1 MKLLIQFY
9 IIFLL
14 VYQGNSLSQA
24 GYDSLVI
31 QLSNPL
37 PDTARIDLLNKIASE
52 AIYVEPDLIFQYAS
66 EALEMSKK
74 NNYIKGIAEA
84 GNNIGSYL
92 RHKGLYAEAMDHFFK
107 SLELMESIQY
117 QEGIARSHNMFG
129 ILYYLLENFDNA
141 IQHFEV
147 SLKNYEE
154 IEDKKWI
161 AGISNNIGMIH
172 ERKGNYKKALDYY
185 WKSLEISMKIENQN
199 WLAINFSNIGS
210 LYLTIGHPLSLYYF
224 QRSLDIRKHM
234 ADTIGM
240 AFSNYMLGR
249 YHVYEQQFKKSIPF
263 LTDCLE
269 ISKKTGNIQ
278 LSKLTTEQLSYAYAG
293 SHDYQSAYEY
303 HLLFKMFGDSLDL
316 QSSTERI
323 TRLNF
328 MHEYRKNKQM
338 AEIVHERSR
347 VHRLFFGAALGLIFL
362 IMVLIYFRQRSIT
375 SQQRISQHNIR
386 IQNEAL
392 EETLKFKEK
401 LLEDNI
407 NYLINKN
414 ELLTQVIEQLSE
426 IKSQLKPENHSMVN
440 QLIMDLQGGIHDESD
455 EEFEVRFN
463 QIHQNFYLKLKEKFP
478 DLSTNE
484 TKLCAFLRLKMT
496 SREISALTGQSVK
509 SIEIARS
516 RLRKKLMLSGS
527 ETNIVDYL
535 GNL

>member
-1 MKLLIQFY
+1 MKSLIQFY
-9 IIFLL
+9 LIFLL
-14 VYQGNSLSQA
+14 IYQGNSLSQA
-24 GYDSLVI
+24 AYDSLVI
-31 QLSNPL
+31 QLTKPL
-37 PDTARIDLLNKIASE
+37 HDTARIDLLNKIASE
-52 AIYVEPDLIFQYAS
+52 ALYVEPDLVFQYAS
-66 EALEMSKK
+66 EALEMSK
-74 NNYIKGIAEA
+74 NRNYIKGIAEA

-92 RHKGLYAEAMDHFFK
+92 RHKGLYVEAMDHFFS

-129 ILYYLLENFDNA
+129 ILYYLLENFDYA
-141 IQHFEV
+141 IKHYEE
-147 SLKNYEE
+147 SLRNYEE
-154 IEDKKWI
+154 IGDMKWI

-185 WKSLEISMKIENQN
+185 WKSLEISMNIDNQS

-210 LYLTIGHPLSLYYF
+210 LYLSINHPLSLYYF

-240 AFSNYMLGR
+240 AFSNYMLGK
-249 YHVYEQQFKKSIPF
+249 YHVNKQNFEKSIPF

-278 LSKLTTEQLSYAYAG
+278 LSMLTTEQLNHAYAG
-293 SHDYQSAYEY
+293 SHDYRNAYEY
-303 HLLFKMFGDSLDL
+303 HLLFKMFSDSLDL

-328 MHEYRKNKQM
+328 MYEYRKNKQM

-347 VHRLFFGAALGLIFL
+347 MYRLFFGATLGLIFL
-362 IMVLIYFRQRSIT
+362 SIILLYFRQRSKT
-375 SQQRISQHNIR
+375 RQLRINQHNIR

-414 ELLTQVIEQLSE
+414 ELLTQVIEQLSA
-426 IKSQLKPENHSMVN
+426 IKSRLKPENHSVIN

-463 QIHQNFYLKLKEKFP
+463 QIHQNFYLSLKEKFP
-478 DLSTNE
+478 DLTTNE

-496 SREISALTGQSVK
+496 TREISALTGQSLN

-516 RLRKKLMLSGS
+516 RLRKKLMLSGR

-535 GNL
+535 GKL